1 MGRDLDDAH
10 EANCSWQPA
19 SGPTCRSQCS
29 TVFTMPTDSLPTPEA
44 WHAELAKKDRAVRS
58 AIAATSVETENAALH
73 RRLDALM
80 AELRIALAAV
90 AVRDAIL
97 REQTAALHERD
108 VEVAASQARSLSAQS
123 QLETVQATLSWR
135 LSRRAARVLR
145 VPRRLVRR

>member
-1 MGRDLDDAH
+1 
-10 EANCSWQPA
+10 
-19 SGPTCRSQCS
+19 
-29 TVFTMPTDSLPTPEA
+29 MPTDSPPTPEA
-44 WHAELAKKDRAVRS
+44 WHAELAEKDDAVRS

-90 AVRDAIL
+90 AVRDVIL

-108 VEVAASQARSLSAQS
+108 AEVAAAQAQLVATQS
-123 QLETVQATLSWR
+123 RLETIQATLSWR